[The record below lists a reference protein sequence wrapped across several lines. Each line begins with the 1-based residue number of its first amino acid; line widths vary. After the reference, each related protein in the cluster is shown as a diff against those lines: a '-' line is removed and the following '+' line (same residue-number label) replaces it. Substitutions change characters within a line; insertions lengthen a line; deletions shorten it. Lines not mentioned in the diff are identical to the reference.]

1 MFISQICCLGRPG
14 DGPAFA
20 GGRPALLEVVY
31 TATKAGSEVAYSELW
46 PPAALGHRVQN
57 GVNAFSA

>member
-1 MFISQICCLGRPG
+1 MCLYLISVAWDACGRE
-14 DGPAFA
+14 
-20 GGRPALLEVVY
+20 ALLKVVRA
-31 TATKAGSEVAYSELW
+31 ATKAGSEVAYSELW